1 MEVHSSV
8 VAKRLWNVMRVTFFM
23 IRKGLISKRKM
34 IMDTNLMMKKG
45 NVRKSL
51 SNLMSSHHHHHHH
64 HQQKNPK
71 SVTRGGLGVHYEFS
85 CSNSPN
91 PVFFHMPK
99 RKHHFNFP
107 CIHAPDVVD
116 DEHRFSFE
124 VETDVPKGVVTLPKT
139 PDYMFNIFVPGEKKS
154 PLLSPFSVRVSNYSA
169 LDESEETGND
179 HVDVQAEDFIRRF
192 YEQLRSQSPVQF
204 LGY

>member
-1 MEVHSSV
+1 MECDE
-8 VAKRLWNVMRVTFFM
+8 
-23 IRKGLISKRKM
+23 G
-34 IMDTNLMMKKG
+34 NLLHDKEG
-45 NVRKSL
+45 
-51 SNLMSSHHHHHHH
+51 SHIKEKDDHGHE
-64 HQQKNPK
+64 
-71 SVTRGGLGVHYEFS
+71 LDDEE
-85 CSNSPN
+85 SNSPN

>member
-1 MEVHSSV
+1 ME
-8 VAKRLWNVMRVTFFM
+8 AKRLWNVMRVTFFM

-51 SNLMSSHHHHHHH
+51 SNLMSSHHHH
-64 HQQKNPK
+64 QQKNPK

-85 CSNSPN
+85 CTNSPN

-107 CIHAPDVVD
+107 CIHAPEVLD
-116 DEHRFSFE
+116 DENRFSFE
-124 VETDVPKGVVTLPKT
+124 GVVTLPKT

-169 LDESEETGND
+169 LDESEEAGND
-179 HVDVQAEDFIRRF
+179 HVDLQAEDFIRRF

>member
-1 MEVHSSV
+1 MEVHSPV

-23 IRKGLISKRKM
+23 IRKGLISKRNM
-34 IMDTNLMMKKG
+34 IMDMNLMMKKG
-45 NVRKSL
+45 KVVRKSF
-51 SNLMSSHHHHHHH
+51 SNLIPSHHHHHH
-64 HQQKNPK
+64 QKNPK

-91 PVFFHMPK
+91 PVFFSMPK

-107 CIHAPDVVD
+107 CIHAPEVVE

-124 VETDVPKGVVTLPKT
+124 VEGEVPKGVVVPKT
-139 PDYMFNIFVPGEKKS
+139 PEYTYNFFVPGEKKS

-169 LDESEETGND
+169 LDETEEVGND
-179 HVDVQAEDFIRRF
+179 RVDDQAEDFIRRF
-192 YEQLRSQSPVQF
+192 YEQLRTQSPVQF
-204 LGY
+204 LR

>member
-1 MEVHSSV
+1 MEVHSPV
-8 VAKRLWNVMRVTFFM
+8 VAKRLWNVMRITFFM

-34 IMDTNLMMKKG
+34 IMDMNLMMKKG

-51 SNLMSSHHHHHHH
+51 SNLMSSHHHHH
-64 HQQKNPK
+64 NPE

-107 CIHAPDVVD
+107 CIHTPEVLD

-124 VETDVPKGVVTLPKT
+124 VESDVPKGVVTVPKT
-139 PDYMFNIFVPGEKKS
+139 PEYMYNIFVPGEKS

-169 LDESEETGND
+169 LDESEEIGND
-179 HVDVQAEDFIRRF
+179 DHVVDDQAEDFIRKF
-192 YEQLRSQSPVQF
+192 HDQLRSQSPVQF